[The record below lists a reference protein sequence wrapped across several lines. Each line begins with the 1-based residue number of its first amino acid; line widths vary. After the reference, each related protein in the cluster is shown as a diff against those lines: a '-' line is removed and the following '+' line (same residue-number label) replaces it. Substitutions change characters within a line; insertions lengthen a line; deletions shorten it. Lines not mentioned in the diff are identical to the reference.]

1 MLNST
6 RTKYYS
12 AINRIITAREQSCAK
27 VMFSVVSF
35 CSHGKGPK
43 MNEMEYVHVCH
54 MGTPPWPPSLIIQR
68 DSYNPV
74 PIDTFK
80 LV

>member
-27 VMFSVVSF
+27 VMVSVVSF
-35 CSHGKGPK
+35 CNS
-43 MNEMEYVHVCH
+43 VCPQEE
-54 MGTPPWPPSLIIQR
+54 GSQGE
-68 DSYNPV
+68 
-74 PIDTFK
+74 
-80 LV
+80 